1 MSNLVRVVSAAIID
15 DGWILLVRKNGIYI
29 PPGGK
34 IKPGES
40 QEECL
45 RREIR
50 EELSDTEVGPI
61 RQYRPFIGRSISGDS
76 MIKAMI
82 YFTSIHGK
90 LGKPSAEIEGYAWV
104 HRDTKDC
111 WRVSEATR
119 DMMNALYADG
129 LF

>member
-1 MSNLVRVVSAAIID
+1 MSNLVKVVSAAIID
-15 DGWILLVRKNGIYI
+15 RGWILLVRKNGIYI

-34 IKPGES
+34 IRPGES

-50 EELSDTEVGPI
+50 EELSGTEVDMI
-61 RQYRPFIGRSISGDS
+61 RKYKPFIGPSISGKS

-82 YFTSIHGK
+82 YLTSIKGK
-90 LGKPSAEIEGYAWV
+90 LGEASGEIENYSWV
-104 HRDTKDC
+104 HKSTRGC
-111 WRVSEATR
+111 WPVSKATR
-119 DMMNALYADG
+119 DMMNALYEDG